1 MSYPPSEADEA
12 TSRKMRAVRQAGTKP
27 ELAVRAVLESL
38 DVSYRVNV
46 HDKPGR
52 PDIWIV
58 QNDTPIFVHG
68 CFWHQHE
75 GCKRASMPKSNQ
87 EYWSKKFDQN
97 KERDAR
103 KMRELILLGYDP
115 AVIWQCQTTDESTLR
130 RLLTGILQACEHSC
144 Q

>member
-1 MSYPPSEADEA
+1 
-12 TSRKMRAVRQAGTKP
+12 MRAVRQAGTKP
-27 ELAVRAVLESL
+27 ELAVRAALESSG
-38 DVSYRVNV
+38 VSYRVNV

-75 GCKRASMPKSNQ
+75 GCKKATVPKSNQ
-87 EYWSKKFDQN
+87 EYWTRKFDQN

-103 KMRELILLGYDP
+103 KVRELKLLGYDP

-130 RLLTGILQACEHSC
+130 RLLTDILQARK
-144 Q
+144 